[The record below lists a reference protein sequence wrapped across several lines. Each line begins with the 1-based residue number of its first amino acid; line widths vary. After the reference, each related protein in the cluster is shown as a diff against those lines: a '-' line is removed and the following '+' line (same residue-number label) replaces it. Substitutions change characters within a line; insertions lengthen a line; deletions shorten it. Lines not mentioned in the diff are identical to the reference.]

1 MINLIRFNFAVLG
14 LVAVIGNSH
23 ANPTEAE
30 VAAAQLKNNSFIENY
45 CSTKVKI
52 FINVKE
58 QIANY
63 VKAHPDSLDLKRTEV
78 TVREWGG
85 RQIKSCVGYF
95 YHANGV
101 TKCPLQFDQ
110 SGIIA
115 NACNLLS
122 TRAYSETLE
131 RAAVA
136 RTDAEMKEIDKNY
149 QGFSPGRKYDE
160 YGKTIRQV
168 DPRGQI
174 TPLN

>member
-1 MINLIRFNFAVLG
+1 MINLIRFNFAALS
-14 LVAVIGNSH
+14 LFAVIGNSH

-30 VAAAQLKNNSFIENY
+30 VAAAQLKNNSFIENH
-45 CSTKVKI
+45 CSMKSKI

-110 SGIIA
+110 SGTIA

-149 QGFSPGRKYDE
+149 QGITPGWKYDKF
-160 YGKTIRQV
+160 GKPAPPV
-168 DPRGQI
+168 GPD
-174 TPLN
+174 NF